1 MKLYTASSWRNEK
14 YPNVVKELLRNGHE
28 VYDFRN
34 ANSWFR
40 WEEISEDWEYWSN
53 GQFVSALSHP
63 LSKKA
68 FSADFNGMQWA
79 DACVLILPCGKS
91 AHIEAG
97 YMKGKGKPL
106 YILLD
111 NWEMTRAELTYSI
124 ADGIF
129 GNLPQLVERLQ
140 TLEGIAEAQGGAR
153 TREAKQ

>member
-14 YPNVVKELLRNGHE
+14 YSSVVELLLFEGHRI
-28 VYDFRN
+28 YNFRD
-34 ANSWFR
+34 ANSWFK
-40 WEEISEDWEYWSN
+40 WEEIDEKWESWN
-53 GQFVSALSHP
+53 NIQFVQALSHP

-68 FSADFNGMQWA
+68 FSADFRGMQWA
-79 DACVLILPCGKS
+79 DACVLIMPCGKS

-111 NWEMTRAELTYSI
+111 GEATRAELTYSI

-129 GNLPQLVERLQ
+129 ESVPQLLQRL
-140 TLEGIAEAQGGAR
+140 ASAQGSGD
-153 TREAKQ
+153 TREGA

>member
-28 VYDFRN
+28 VYDFRH

-53 GQFVSALSHP
+53 AQFVSALSHP

-68 FSADFNGMQWA
+68 FRADFNGMQWA

-97 YMKGKGKPL
+97 YMKGTGKPL

-129 GNLPQLVERLQ
+129 ENVPQLVERLQ
-140 TLEGIAEAQGGAR
+140 TLEGISEVQGGVSAR
-153 TREAKQ
+153 EGGQ

>member
-14 YPNVVKELLRNGHE
+14 YPLVVDQLKREGHDI
-28 VYDFRN
+28 YNFRDV
-34 ANSWFR
+34 NSWFK
-40 WEEISEDWEYWSN
+40 WEQIDEDWEYWSN
-53 GQFVSALSHP
+53 GQFVHALSHP

-68 FSADFNGMQWA
+68 FNADFSGMEWA
-79 DACVLILPCGKS
+79 DACVLIMPCGKS

-111 NWEMTRAELTYSI
+111 GGMTRAELTYSI

-129 GNLPQLVERLQ
+129 VNVSQLLERL
-140 TLEGIAEAQGGAR
+140 
-153 TREAKQ
+153 K

>member
-28 VYDFRN
+28 VYDFRD
-34 ANSWFR
+34 ANSWFK
-40 WEEISEDWEYWSN
+40 WKVIDEDWEYWSN

-79 DACVLILPCGKS
+79 DACVLVMPCGKS

-111 NWEMTRAELTYSI
+111 GGMTRAELTYSI

-129 GNLPQLVERLQ
+129 ENVQQLVETLQ
-140 TLEGIAEAQGGAR
+140 TLEGIAEAQGVAG
-153 TREAKQ
+153 TGEGGQ